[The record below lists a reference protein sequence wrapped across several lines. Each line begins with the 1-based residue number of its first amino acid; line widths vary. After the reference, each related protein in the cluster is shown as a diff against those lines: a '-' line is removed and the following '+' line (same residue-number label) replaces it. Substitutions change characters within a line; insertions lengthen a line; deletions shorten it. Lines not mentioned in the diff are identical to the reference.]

1 MRELIFNDGRK
12 LEVQRVITNSKMF
25 YVRVI
30 LTTSEQLKAL
40 FADEFATS
48 VMRLVENR
56 REVCRYENYIAL
68 EYIKEETGGIWEVA
82 LQQKEANTEDRLAAL
97 EKSREEQEKEIE
109 TIKESMESGG
119 TVDNTLFQASIVVA
133 RANAQMLSDQDA
145 IEAKAIYHTWHEL
158 VGMGYSAEKEGYKF
172 THEDLLYKT
181 LKAGQKF
188 ESQWIPGQGTESL
201 FVRIDETHTGT
212 KEDPVPWTPNMQP
225 EEGKY
230 YKEEELLAECV
241 EDPGQPLYNKLAELC
256 PGRYFTVVE

>member
-1 MRELIFNDGRK
+1 
-12 LEVQRVITNSKMF
+12 
-25 YVRVI
+25 
-30 LTTSEQLKAL
+30 
-40 FADEFATS
+40 
-48 VMRLVENR
+48 
-56 REVCRYENYIAL
+56 
-68 EYIKEETGGIWEVA
+68 
-82 LQQKEANTEDRLAAL
+82 
-97 EKSREEQEKEIE
+97 
-109 TIKESMESGG
+109 
-119 TVDNTLFQASIVVA
+119 
-133 RANAQMLSDQDA
+133 
-145 IEAKAIYHTWHEL
+145 
-158 VGMGYSAEKEGYKF
+158 MGYSAEKEGYKF